1 MAANQKALTQR
12 TSDLYLDAG
21 IRNHRNLPGEILAL
35 FYQDTVG
42 LFDVAA

>member
-1 MAANQKALTQR
+1 MARNQKSLTQR
-12 TSDLYLDAG
+12 VSDFYLDAG

-35 FYQDTVG
+35 FYRDTVG